1 MNQHVHL
8 FTLDHVE
15 RTFMLGETRIR
26 ALRGVD
32 LEVMPGEFL
41 AIWGPSGSGKSTLMN
56 VLGLIDAV
64 DAGRVLFDGEDVAL
78 LSDDELSDRRNHKI
92 GFVFQSFNL
101 IPVLSARENIML
113 PLQLRRCPEAEI
125 VERADEWL
133 RKVGLEKL
141 RDFRP
146 DQLSGG
152 QRQRVA
158 IARALAGHPKLVI
171 ADEPTANLDSVT
183 GHEVIDLME
192 QLNEET
198 GVTCIFT
205 THDPRLLDRVPRQLR
220 LNDGMITNERYDTA
234 EGLP

>member
-1 MNQHVHL
+1 
-8 FTLDHVE
+8 
-15 RTFMLGETRIR
+15 MLGETRIC

-56 VLGLIDAV
+56 VLGLIDAA
-64 DAGRVLFDGEDVAL
+64 DEGKVLFDGEDMASI
-78 LSDDELSDRRNHKI
+78 SDDELSDRRNHKI
-92 GFVFQSFNL
+92 GFIFQSFNL
-101 IPVLSARENIML
+101 IPVLSAHENIML
-113 PLQLRRCPEAEI
+113 PLQLRNLPKKET

-158 IARALAGHPKLVI
+158 IARALAGRPKLVI

-183 GHEVIDLME
+183 SHEVIDLLE
-192 QLNEET
+192 RLNEET

-220 LNDGMITNERYDTA
+220 LCDGVITHERYDA
-234 EGLP
+234 AMASS

>member
-1 MNQHVHL
+1 MSQNVLL
-8 FTLDHVE
+8 FALEHVE

-32 LEVMPGEFL
+32 LEIMSGEFL

-56 VLGLIDAV
+56 VLGLIDAA
-64 DAGRVLFDGEDVAL
+64 DAGKVLFDGEDVAL

-113 PLQLRRCPEAEI
+113 PLQLRRCPKAEI

-192 QLNEET
+192 QLNRET

-220 LNDGMITNERYDTA
+220 LNDGMITHERYDTA
-234 EGLP
+234 EGLS

>member
-1 MNQHVHL
+1 MRL
-8 FTLDHVE
+8 FTLDRVE
-15 RTFMLGETRIR
+15 RTFLLGETQIR
-26 ALRGVD
+26 ALRGID
-32 LEVMPGEFL
+32 LEIMAGEFL

-56 VLGLIDAV
+56 VLGLIDAA
-64 DAGRVLFDGEDVAL
+64 DAGSVLFDGEDVAL
-78 LSDDELSDRRNHKI
+78 LSDDELSDRRIHKI
-92 GFVFQSFNL
+92 GFIFQNFNL

-113 PLQLRRCPEAEI
+113 PLQLRRFTDAEI
-125 VERADEWL
+125 GELADEWL

-141 RDFRP
+141 RNFRP

-183 GHEVIDLME
+183 GHEVIDLIE
-192 QLNEET
+192 RLNEET

-220 LNDGMITNERYDTA
+220 LCDGMISNERYDA
-234 EGLP
+234 AGAAS

>member
-1 MNQHVHL
+1 
-8 FTLDHVE
+8 
-15 RTFMLGETRIR
+15 MLGETQIH

-56 VLGLIDAV
+56 ILGLIDAA

-92 GFVFQSFNL
+92 GFIFQSFNL
-101 IPVLSARENIML
+101 IPVLSACENVML
-113 PLQLRRCPEAEI
+113 PLQLRRLPKAEI
-125 VERADEWL
+125 VERAAEWL
-133 RKVGLEKL
+133 CKVGLEKL

-192 QLNEET
+192 RLNEET

-220 LNDGMITNERYDTA
+220 LCDGVISNERYDA
-234 EGLP
+234 VRAVS

>member
-1 MNQHVHL
+1 MRL
-8 FTLDHVE
+8 FTLDRVE
-15 RTFMLGETRIR
+15 RTFLLGETQIR
-26 ALRGVD
+26 ALRGID
-32 LEVMPGEFL
+32 LEIMAGEFL

-56 VLGLIDAV
+56 VLGLIDAA
-64 DAGRVLFDGEDVAL
+64 DAGSVLFDGEDVAL
-78 LSDDELSDRRNHKI
+78 LSDDELSDRRIHKI
-92 GFVFQSFNL
+92 GFIFQNFNL

-113 PLQLRRCPEAEI
+113 PLQLRRFTDAEI
-125 VERADEWL
+125 GELADEWL

-141 RDFRP
+141 RNFRP

-183 GHEVIDLME
+183 GHEVIDLIE
-192 QLNEET
+192 RLNEET

-205 THDPRLLDRVPRQLR
+205 THDPRLLERVPRQLR
-220 LNDGMITNERYDTA
+220 LCDGMISNERYDA
-234 EGLP
+234 AGAAS

>member
-1 MNQHVHL
+1 MHL
-8 FTLDHVE
+8 FTLEHVE
-15 RTFMLGETRIR
+15 RTFLLGETQIR

-32 LEVMPGEFL
+32 LEIMPGEFL

-56 VLGLIDAV
+56 VLGLIDAA
-64 DAGRVLFDGEDVAL
+64 DAGSVLFDGEDVAL
-78 LSDDELSDRRNHKI
+78 LSDDELSDRRIHKI
-92 GFVFQSFNL
+92 GFIFQNFNL

-113 PLQLRRCPEAEI
+113 PLQLRRFTEAEI
-125 VERADEWL
+125 GELADEWL

-183 GHEVIDLME
+183 GHEVIDLIE
-192 QLNEET
+192 RLNEET

-220 LNDGMITNERYDTA
+220 LCDGVISNERYDGA
-234 EGLP
+234 GAAS